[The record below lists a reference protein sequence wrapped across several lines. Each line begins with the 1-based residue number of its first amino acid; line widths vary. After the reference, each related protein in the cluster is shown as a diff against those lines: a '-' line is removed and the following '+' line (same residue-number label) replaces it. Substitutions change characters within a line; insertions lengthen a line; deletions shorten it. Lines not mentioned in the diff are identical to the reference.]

1 MVEQY
6 QTRWVRGKADGN
18 GVRECA
24 DRYEIIK
31 SIAKQ
36 FNRPFTVLDIGAN
49 LGYFSFRLMED
60 FDNCH
65 AVMVEGHPTYA
76 RQLTELAG
84 INGQG
89 IVLTKSLTQGDLGL
103 LGDVE
108 HFDLVLAMSV
118 VHHINGDVNRT
129 CRLIENLGDNVIFE
143 MPTENNACGQRL
155 VQSWEIGE
163 HWERLGE
170 GKSHL
175 DGGVRPIFLSQQSR
189 TRLGQRYI
197 GCPKH
202 LKPRLK
208 IISDWDSKEVMF
220 MDDKEPRREWLPG
233 INLHTWKYFQGTKP
247 VPFLILDD
255 VRKELGSHGDV
266 RPWNVI
272 VSSNAATLIDYSD
285 PTHIPTETDDVSFQK
300 LENWFAG
307 EAPHWVNL

>member
-1 MVEQY
+1 
-6 QTRWVRGKADGN
+6 
-18 GVRECA
+18 
-24 DRYEIIK
+24 
-31 SIAKQ
+31 
-36 FNRPFTVLDIGAN
+36 
-49 LGYFSFRLMED
+49 
-60 FDNCH
+60 
-65 AVMVEGHPTYA
+65 
-76 RQLTELAG
+76 LA
-84 INGQG
+84 
-89 IVLTKSLTQGDLGL
+89 L

-143 MPTENNACGQRL
+143 MPTETNACGQRL

-220 MDDKEPRREWLPG
+220 MDSKEPRREWLPG

-255 VRKELGSHGDV
+255 VRKLLGEHGDV

-285 PTHIPTETDDVSFQK
+285 PTHIPTETDDVSFEK
-300 LENWFAG
+300 LEKWFAG
-307 EAPHWVNL
+307 EAPRWVNL

>member
-1 MVEQY
+1 MEQY

-31 SIAKQ
+31 SVAKQ

-118 VHHINGDVNRT
+118 VHHINGDVDGLNSDISHR
-129 CRLIENLGDNVIFE
+129 RH
-143 MPTENNACGQRL
+143 ACGWGAQMNGPRHRAVISIPASCQFKNGWL
-155 VQSWEIGE
+155 T
-163 HWERLGE
+163 HFERL
-170 GKSHL
+170 
-175 DGGVRPIFLSQQSR
+175 
-189 TRLGQRYI
+189 
-197 GCPKH
+197 
-202 LKPRLK
+202 
-208 IISDWDSKEVMF
+208 
-220 MDDKEPRREWLPG
+220 
-233 INLHTWKYFQGTKP
+233 
-247 VPFLILDD
+247 
-255 VRKELGSHGDV
+255 
-266 RPWNVI
+266 
-272 VSSNAATLIDYSD
+272 
-285 PTHIPTETDDVSFQK
+285 
-300 LENWFAG
+300 
-307 EAPHWVNL
+307 